1 VGERAIELSPDN
13 ATGYVNLGASLLT
26 LNRLADAEDAVRRAS
41 ERKLDR
47 PNLMLLRYDIAF
59 VQGDK
64 AGMDREVAVAKGNS
78 GAEDWMADHE
88 AAALA
93 YAGELQQARIMSQRA
108 VALAQQASHKQPAA
122 LFETRAALR
131 EAFFGNP
138 QAARASAERALQ
150 LSNAREVQY
159 GAGLALAMSGDSSR
173 ADALGDDLSKNFP
186 EDTSVRLSYV
196 PVLRAQLALNRGRPG
211 KALEELETARHYELG
226 TPRIC
231 INGFYGAMYPVYL
244 RGEAYFAARQPDK
257 AAIEFQEIVDHPA
270 IVVSDPIAALAH
282 LQLGRTYAISG
293 DKAKARS
300 AYQDFL
306 SVWRDADSGI
316 PVLKQARADYA
327 KLQ

>member
-1 VGERAIELSPDN
+1 
-13 ATGYVNLGASLLT
+13 
-26 LNRLADAEDAVRRAS
+26 
-41 ERKLDR
+41 
-47 PNLMLLRYDIAF
+47 
-59 VQGDK
+59 
-64 AGMDREVAVAKGNS
+64 
-78 GAEDWMADHE
+78 
-88 AAALA
+88 
-93 YAGELQQARIMSQRA
+93 
-108 VALAQQASHKQPAA
+108 

-138 QAARASAERALQ
+138 QGARASAERALQ

-186 EDTSVRLSYV
+186 EDTSVRFSYV

-226 TPRIC
+226 TPRSG

-244 RGEAYFAARQPDK
+244 RGEAYLAARQPDK
-257 AAIEFQEIVDHPA
+257 AAIEFQKIIDHPG

-282 LQLGRTYAISG
+282 LQLGRAYAISG

-316 PVLKQARADYA
+316 PVLKQAKADYA

>member
-13 ATGYVNLGASLLT
+13 ATGYVNPGASLLT

-138 QAARASAERALQ
+138 
-150 LSNAREVQY
+150 
-159 GAGLALAMSGDSSR
+159 
-173 ADALGDDLSKNFP
+173 
-186 EDTSVRLSYV
+186 
-196 PVLRAQLALNRGRPG
+196 
-211 KALEELETARHYELG
+211 
-226 TPRIC
+226 
-231 INGFYGAMYPVYL
+231 
-244 RGEAYFAARQPDK
+244 
-257 AAIEFQEIVDHPA
+257 
-270 IVVSDPIAALAH
+270 
-282 LQLGRTYAISG
+282 
-293 DKAKARS
+293 
-300 AYQDFL
+300 
-306 SVWRDADSGI
+306 
-316 PVLKQARADYA
+316 
-327 KLQ
+327 